1 MTENGDVVDGYAAA
15 CEEREQLYPT
25 GLQLETTGVAL
36 PHADSHYVKRS
47 AIAVATLLE
56 PVTFRKMGDPAQDV
70 SVRAVF
76 MLAPQKGEEQL
87 LFLEGLVR
95 FFPTG
100 RSVAKTVLPFI
111 RSPGCPIFAE
121 IRFWKDIIVQ
131 KFW

>member
-1 MTENGDVVDGYAAA
+1 MTENGDVADGYAAA

-87 LFLEGLVR
+87 LFLEGLVA
-95 FFPTG
+95 FFQQKSLLQKLFSSSSAHYAAQFLQNHVFER
-100 RSVAKTVLPFI
+100 RST
-111 RSPGCPIFAE
+111 
-121 IRFWKDIIVQ
+121 Q
-131 KFW
+131 Q